1 MRIVRIPAEPAN
13 KFEAISHKRHEQVVA
28 KKAIFAEFAVQRGL
42 PGRIMDRFVR
52 LMTLLVTVFAL
63 SGVHGT
69 DAVPGDD
76 VRREESFFVQEREQ
90 EDADW
95 CNRVALNDGGLEFSA
110 ARPVSS
116 ASRVRSFADE
126 RNNSP
131 QQHSRTVFLRSGK
144 IVCMA
149 RRSDFMPD
157 RITNPVSGAVA
168 GLAAAV
174 ALERLRI

>member
-1 MRIVRIPAEPAN
+1 MDCT
-13 KFEAISHKRHEQVVA
+13 
-28 KKAIFAEFAVQRGL
+28 
-42 PGRIMDRFVR
+42 GRIMDRFIR
-52 LMTLLVTVFAL
+52 LVMLLVTVLAL
-63 SGVHGT
+63 SGVRGEEPVS
-69 DAVPGDD
+69 DED
-76 VRREESFFVQEREQ
+76 VRHEESFLVQDREQ

-110 ARPVSS
+110 ARLLSQ

-131 QQHSRTVFLRSGK
+131 QQHSRTAFSRSGK

-149 RRSDFMPD
+149 RGSNFMLD

-168 GLAAAV
+168 GLAATV